1 VRRLAA
7 AFIILI
13 PLFFAIPAN
22 ASELKIEPKNFQ
34 LQAIPGDT
42 LVEDVL
48 ITNLSTSN
56 KTLKL
61 SWSTPKN
68 NGIGFASF
76 EKSVPVLSPNA
87 TNSIE
92 LEFKIPKDLQPA
104 DYYGSL
110 VVKTDTSEEKADFVI
125 RILGTTR
132 EEIRA
137 SNFTDSGGRLN
148 FTVINSGN
156 RTISLQT
163 KATIEGLFGLFSTS
177 KDAKSFVRAGEQK
190 EISISHNNLPPGFYQ
205 ADIVFLFGEKGMEH
219 VFPSFW
225 INSDFVL
232 IVVLLL
238 VIAIAFYLKSKN
250 KAQK

>member
-1 VRRLAA
+1 VKRLAA
-7 AFIILI
+7 AFTILI
-13 PLFFAIPAN
+13 LLFSATPAN
-22 ASELKIEPKNFQ
+22 ASYLKIEPKNFQ

-42 LVEDVL
+42 LVENIL

-61 SWSTPKN
+61 SWATPKN
-68 NGIGFASF
+68 NGVGFALF
-76 EKSVPVLSPNA
+76 EKSISVLPPNA
-87 TNSIE
+87 TIPVE
-92 LEFKIPKDLQPA
+92 IEFKIPKDLQPA

-110 VVKTDTSEEKADFVI
+110 VAKAGKSGEKVDFVI
-125 RILGTTR
+125 RVLGTTK
-132 EEIRA
+132 EEIRS
-137 SNFTDSGGRLN
+137 SNFTDSGRKLN

-177 KDAKSFVRAGEQK
+177 KDVKSFVRAGEQK
-190 EISISHNNLPPGFYQ
+190 ELSISHNNLPPGFYQ
-205 ADIVFLFGEKGMEH
+205 ADVVFLFGEAGMEH
-219 VFPSFW
+219 VFPYFW

-238 VIAIAFYLKSKN
+238 GIALAFYLKSRN
-250 KAQK
+250 KAKK